1 MQNISKGPTMEM
13 NFPCKVDDEFAQLA
27 KFHFQVNNSIPV
39 YCYPVCCSSSSSYKR
54 ELYTLH
60 FFHLCP
66 LPHHHHHHQ
75 DHLLGEP
82 SGGSWGSSTGG
93 FGSEGNYTIFII
105 RYPRWLISSAVIIID
120 SIESFGESPTQND
133 NYCRNYVNGPVVDL
147 FPGATALA
155 QHCSTHL
162 SWSGPRC
169 FFLEIFLLCFQRHV
183 LGIKDQTHKPRNT
196 FVWHSC
202 RL

>member
-1 MQNISKGPTMEM
+1 MPRLLSKRIVFDVKKVLMLYSENIQYAIIQKGALQ
-13 NFPCKVDDEFAQLA
+13 F
-27 KFHFQVNNSIPV
+27 
-39 YCYPVCCSSSSSYKR
+39 
-54 ELYTLH
+54 TL
-60 FFHLCP
+60 FHLCP
-66 LPHHHHHHQ
+66 PHHHHYPLPPPHRDHHHHHH

-93 FGSEGNYTIFII
+93 FGSEGNYTILII
-105 RYPRWLISSAVIIID
+105 GFPRWLILSAVIIID
-120 SIESFGESPTQND
+120 GFGDSPTKND
-133 NYCRNYVNGPVVDL
+133 NYCWNYLNGPVVDL

-169 FFLEIFLLCFQRHV
+169 FFLEIFLLCLQRHV